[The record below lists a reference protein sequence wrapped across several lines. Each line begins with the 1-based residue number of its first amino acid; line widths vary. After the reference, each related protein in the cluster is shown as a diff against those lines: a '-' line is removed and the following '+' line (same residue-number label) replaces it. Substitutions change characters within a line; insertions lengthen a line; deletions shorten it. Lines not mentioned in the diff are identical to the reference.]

1 MNPYSGSR
9 NAVISNP
16 PINPRF
22 ISTALWWKGNI
33 WKIIVVGIR
42 NNNKN
47 AEPIFWFP
55 PKIKNPEPK
64 VRHMIAPTRRI
75 DAIGSGIPFEDT
87 YSTVF
92 SKPVILPG
100 IADINIDEIATL
112 AKKSKKVLIPLFLKI
127 ELFILIL

>member
-1 MNPYSGSR
+1 MSYFCSL
-9 NAVISNP
+9 NALISNP

-22 ISTALWWKGNI
+22 VSTAFWWNGNI

-42 NNNKN
+42 NNNKK

-55 PKIKNPEPK
+55 PKMKNPEPK
-64 VRHMIAPTRRI
+64 IRHMIAPTKRI
-75 DAIGSGIPFEDT
+75 DAIGSGIPFDDI

-92 SKPVILPG
+92 AKPVILFG

-112 AKKSKKVLIPLFLKI
+112 AKKSKKVLIPLFLRI
-127 ELFILIL
+127 EFFILLL

>member
-1 MNPYSGSR
+1 MSYFCSL

-22 ISTALWWKGNI
+22 VSTAFWWNGNI

-42 NNNKN
+42 NNNKKT
-47 AEPIFWFP
+47 EPIFWLS

-64 VRHMIAPTRRI
+64 VRHMIAPTKKI
-75 DAIGSGIPFEDT
+75 DAIGSGIPCEDM
-87 YSTVF
+87 YSTVVA
-92 SKPVILPG
+92 KPVIFPG

-112 AKKSKKVLIPLFLKI
+112 AKKSKKVLIPLFLKL